1 MRINKNAIRLKVGQ
15 TSTSSPTL
23 NVNGNQLIKSEG
35 TQTINTSGA
44 QNLFNDSNLVDDY
57 FLKGGYKVVSDI
69 TCRNN
74 IPCEYRKLGMQVMVV
89 GPDASFKRYILKGHD
104 PCSNEGWEELLSATN
119 EVEVKLVEDYSVL
132 DSSLESQRDLNLY
145 FKNNLITLNESL
157 GDFVDK
163 ISDQTIDG
171 TKSFLQRIN
180 LKNSTLDVNSSNRTL
195 RFSENTFTYPSVVKD
210 SILTGYNILPLLN
223 PLVSGNETWLN
234 GAGYIAYG
242 VNIFKDF
249 TGNTSYR
256 PSHNAHDSWL
266 GFGRRLGS
274 GVIDGTNITL
284 IGTDVFHRNVTKY
297 WDSITAIGKGITTG
311 LTVGSHIPNGDTP
324 FYPISKPAFNM
335 RGLVGQIV
343 AIGAEQWFGDLHT
356 SITIGNN
363 IKKYKYGF
371 NSVIIGNEIQN
382 YSDST
387 ITQQQLDENSFDND
401 VIIGNGLWKNPNR
414 YAQTHNLIIGNQTGY
429 GAGGWSSAYIP
440 LIEGNFKTP
449 FLRINGKFSNTD
461 ERSLYTP
468 DASYHQSGYL
478 TRPLSLVSIP
488 AGASGSVTFDSATGN
503 LVFTNA
509 PAGRYVLAENI
520 PPGNYF
526 YTALNSNMSR
536 TYNIRILSYSYNNA
550 VLGFP
555 YADFHVYSDGTY
567 PTNEFAIELT
577 DTTSGT
583 IQCALKYVDTNN
595 LIKSIDKVYDK
606 DKNLVLETKTSTL
619 ANSTVLV
626 GSEVA
631 KKYFTGINNAI
642 FGNFN
647 LSVASRLNSSSIVGT
662 NNAKLLEAADKIII
676 VGNNNLNKLT
686 YGNQIFSI
694 GTNNFPNATNMQW
707 SYTFGDSNFTNF
719 IGGPTE
725 DTTYNSNLIGIGRG
739 VAGNLISGQNAILMG
754 RNTGLGAT
762 SINNSIAIVPN
773 NGGGNTFGT
782 TTPDNAIVISGN
794 ATTGFG
800 NNTTTIGNPSTV
812 ASYIYGDLFKINSL
826 NFDLKSSITI
836 RPNMLVPKVDGSR
849 LIWYNNSSVPFYTA
863 LFGEF
868 FEHGYGA
875 GNIDS
880 NVIFGQNSFISN
892 TTGVNN
898 VAIGSDTLSK
908 VTTQVANTAIGSS
921 SLKSLGIDNGQ
932 PNVFGIPSGY
942 NSAIGGYSMRF
953 VKEGI
958 NNVVIGGMTRP
969 GGFTDGSVL
978 ASVKGN
984 VAIGVSSMNNAT
996 TAYMNTVIGTGAA
1009 SYLTSGMGNIVI
1021 GYSAA
1026 VGLKTGVNNIFI
1038 GNGAGGQAVST
1049 PDVSDKLC
1057 IENRRYNINNN
1068 SDLENRISPYLTDYK
1083 KGLISGDFN
1092 VREVNIDGKFS
1103 ITPSRMPI
1111 ADTTYTKNIVAKT
1124 DGTFGWTDGL
1134 ISDKVRFN
1142 LSAVITPTPNT
1153 LVPKTDGSGL
1163 LWYDNN
1169 SITKAVLLE
1178 GDAASGDIKDVKFT
1192 LQTSISPTP
1201 NTLVPK
1207 TDGSG
1212 LLWYNNNSVAG
1223 ELFTGTPFIYNVPS
1237 TITVTNINTPVQ
1249 PNPPSYVQAIKDRI
1263 TQLHQPGVVMQKFD
1277 VWNIVKYA
1285 GITDNTTRVDNNDK
1299 ITTYLQPYKENSLI
1313 QVNEDVIS
1321 VYTDR
1326 VLPFNKDWAISF
1338 NLNIGIF
1345 DNGYNISD
1353 IANTNRILG
1362 LYTNGS
1368 GILNPTLFIS
1378 DGKGAFNEIT
1388 LKLTSTKYISS
1399 NSGTNTSNVIYTN
1412 NKKAEI
1418 YGFILKAG
1426 NNILVQLQFGSSSIS
1441 EIYLADNF
1449 LTDSFG
1455 FAVSVSKQNTAA
1467 YNSQTG
1473 KISNIRHYIF
1483 P

>member
-1 MRINKNAIRLKVGQ
+1 MSINKNIIKLKIGQ
-15 TSTSSPTL
+15 NSISNPVVKSKYNQTISTS
-23 NVNGNQLIKSEG
+23 GIQE
-35 TQTINTSGA
+35 A
-44 QNLFNDSNLVDDY
+44 FADSNLVDDY

-89 GPDASFKRYILKGHD
+89 GPDASFKKYVLKGND
-104 PCSNEGWEELLSATN
+104 PCSNEGWEELINATN

-132 DSSLESQRDLNLY
+132 GSTLDNQRDLNLY

-163 ISDQTIDG
+163 VSDQTIDG
-171 TKSFLQRIN
+171 TKSFLQGIN

-242 VNIFKDF
+242 IDIFKDF

-266 GFGRRLGS
+266 GFGRRLGY
-274 GVIDGTNITL
+274 GVLDGTNITL
-284 IGTDVFHRNVTKY
+284 IGTDVFNRNVTKY
-297 WDSITAIGKGITTG
+297 WDSITAIGKGIHTG

-324 FYPISKPAFNM
+324 FYPISKPTFNM

-356 SITIGNN
+356 SITIGNS

-382 YSDST
+382 YPDST
-387 ITQQQLDENSFDND
+387 VTQQQIDENSFDND

-449 FLRINGKFSNTD
+449 FLRINGKLSNTD

-488 AGASGSVTFDSATGN
+488 TGASESVTFDSTTGN
-503 LVFTNA
+503 LTFTNA

-520 PPGNYF
+520 PSGTYF

-536 TYNIRILSYSYNNA
+536 TYNMRILSYSYNNA

-555 YADFHVYSDGTY
+555 YADMYVYSDGTY

-583 IQCALKYVDTNN
+583 IQCVLKYVDSSN
-595 LIKSIDKVYDK
+595 LIRSIDKVYDK

-647 LSVASRLNSSSIVGT
+647 LSIASRLNSSSIVGT

-686 YGNQIFSI
+686 YGNQIFCI

-739 VAGNLISGQNAILMG
+739 VAVNLISGQNAILMG
-754 RNTGLGAT
+754 RNTGYGAT
-762 SINNSIAIVPN
+762 SINNSIAIMPKN
-773 NGGGNTFGT
+773 SGENTFGT
-782 TTPDNAIVISGN
+782 STPDNAIVISGN

-812 ASYIYGDLFKINSL
+812 ASYIYGDLFKIKSI
-826 NFDLKSSITI
+826 NFDLKSSIT
-836 RPNMLVPKVDGSR
+836 
-849 LIWYNNSSVPFYTA
+849 
-863 LFGEF
+863 
-868 FEHGYGA
+868 
-875 GNIDS
+875 
-880 NVIFGQNSFISN
+880 
-892 TTGVNN
+892 
-898 VAIGSDTLSK
+898 
-908 VTTQVANTAIGSS
+908 
-921 SLKSLGIDNGQ
+921 
-932 PNVFGIPSGY
+932 
-942 NSAIGGYSMRF
+942 
-953 VKEGI
+953 
-958 NNVVIGGMTRP
+958 
-969 GGFTDGSVL
+969 
-978 ASVKGN
+978 
-984 VAIGVSSMNNAT
+984 
-996 TAYMNTVIGTGAA
+996 
-1009 SYLTSGMGNIVI
+1009 
-1021 GYSAA
+1021 
-1026 VGLKTGVNNIFI
+1026 
-1038 GNGAGGQAVST
+1038 
-1049 PDVSDKLC
+1049 
-1057 IENRRYNINNN
+1057 
-1068 SDLENRISPYLTDYK
+1068 
-1083 KGLISGDFN
+1083 
-1092 VREVNIDGKFS
+1092 
-1103 ITPSRMPI
+1103 
-1111 ADTTYTKNIVAKT
+1111 
-1124 DGTFGWTDGL
+1124 
-1134 ISDKVRFN
+1134 
-1142 LSAVITPTPNT
+1142 PTPNT
-1153 LVPKTDGSGL
+1153 LIPKTDGSGL
-1163 LWYDNN
+1163 IWYDNN
-1169 SITKAVLLE
+1169 SVGSEIGANKLDKGTYTGNAQDLKNEIDGKANISHTHEISSITNLQTSLDTINNDINNLE
-1178 GDAASGDIKDVKFT
+1178 GINYVWSPTNRTLTLFDSNGTQLSQVSLVSLDNEGTDIRYNASTLSLELYNVDNQLLDSIPVSSFIGSVGTQLQLNSNELQLKDSKGNVLSTVSFTVSNIQGLQSALDGKLNKGSYPGNASDLKNEIDGKLNKPTLISDGNVPKWNSSVENFVAGDITNTSDGKIGISKPNPTESLDVNGNVKAIDFKGQSVKFN

-1212 LLWYNNNSVAG
+1212 LVWYDNNSTPADLGFKTKVIPIDSNTVLSEVHNNNII
-1223 ELFTGTPFIYNVPS
+1223 L
-1237 TITVTNINTPVQ
+1237 
-1249 PNPPSYVQAIKDRI
+1249 
-1263 TQLHQPGVVMQKFD
+1263 
-1277 VWNIVKYA
+1277 
-1285 GITDNTTRVDNNDK
+1285 ITDNCT
-1299 ITTYLQPYKENSLI
+1299 ITIPSGLSQ
-1313 QVNEDVIS
+1313 D
-1321 VYTDR
+1321 
-1326 VLPFNKDWAISF
+1326 FNCVF
-1338 NLNIGIF
+1338 MV
-1345 DNGYNISD
+1345 
-1353 IANTNRILG
+1353 
-1362 LYTNGS
+1362 
-1368 GILNPTLFIS
+1368 
-1378 DGKGAFNEIT
+1378 KGAFTATFIQGSGAKIYAPNGLL
-1388 LKLTSTKYISS
+1388 LKTDSKASFFYESS
-1399 NSGTNTSNVIYTN
+1399 NNYILTGELTTS
-1412 NKKAEI
+1412 
-1418 YGFILKAG
+1418 
-1426 NNILVQLQFGSSSIS
+1426 
-1441 EIYLADNF
+1441 
-1449 LTDSFG
+1449 
-1455 FAVSVSKQNTAA
+1455 
-1467 YNSQTG
+1467 
-1473 KISNIRHYIF
+1473 
-1483 P
+1483 